1 MSFLDGLGK
10 FINNTVE
17 YYNKEVEKKER
28 TINNVQRRA
37 SDLSDMELVR
47 HFKQSSGLNK
57 MGYAR
62 ELEDRGYLE
71 KDENGKYVRTSKTL

>member
-17 YYNKEVEKKER
+17 YHNKEVERKER
-28 TINNVQRRA
+28 TMNNVQRSA
-37 SDLSDMELVR
+37 SDLSDRELVR
-47 HFKQSSGLNK
+47 YFEQSSGLNK

>member
-17 YYNKEVEKKER
+17 YHNKEVEKKER
-28 TINNVQRRA
+28 TMNNVQRRA
-37 SDLSDMELVR
+37 SDLSDRELVR
-47 HFKQSSGLNK
+47 HFEQSSGLNK